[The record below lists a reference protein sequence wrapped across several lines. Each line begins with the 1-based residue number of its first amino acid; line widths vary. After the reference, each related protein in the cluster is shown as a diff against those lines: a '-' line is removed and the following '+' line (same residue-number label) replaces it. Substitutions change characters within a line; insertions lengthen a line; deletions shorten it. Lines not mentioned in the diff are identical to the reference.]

1 MNNVLITGGAGFIG
15 SEIVCQLNKAGVK
28 SITVLDSLTE
38 QIHGK
43 DLQNSYLYKKTVG
56 KCKFVK
62 GNLLGFKQSVSL
74 EEGLTQFCDWVKGQ
88 EHDNSGY
95 EKSLKEME
103 QAGMFVRK

>member
-43 DLQNSYLYKKTVG
+43 DLQNSYLYKR
-56 KCKFVK
+56 
-62 GNLLGFKQSVSL
+62 LLGNVSL
-74 EEGLTQFCDWVKGQ
+74 L
-88 EHDNSGY
+88 
-95 EKSLKEME
+95 
-103 QAGMFVRK
+103 RKRYRY